1 VYHFLYFVVLY
12 HCFPSWEE
20 RIPLASPEL
29 QRPEWHLYYSQIKT
43 DNSIEKFKQLLKF
56 QLEN

>member
-1 VYHFLYFVVLY
+1 VS
-12 HCFPSWEE
+12 FPVFRSPLPLFSLREE